1 MRDRPALRNEII
13 NNNDRARCG
22 SRSFNWL
29 LDFNRT
35 LPRCAAPHVQGER
48 KYEAGFPDNFFRVP
62 TEANRLFKSDFP
74 PWERNLELCEITR
87 WKV

>member
-35 LPRCAAPHVQGER
+35 LSRRATPLCVVQGER
-48 KYEAGFPDNFFRVP
+48 KYEAGFPGNFFPGADRGQP
-62 TEANRLFKSDFP
+62 A
-74 PWERNLELCEITR
+74 I
-87 WKV
+87 

>member
-35 LPRCAAPHVQGER
+35 LSRRAAPRRAMPLRVVQGER
-48 KYEAGFPDNFFRVP
+48 KYEAGFPGNFFRVP

-74 PWERNLELCEITR
+74 P
-87 WKV
+87 

>member
-35 LPRCAAPHVQGER
+35 LSRYAAPLHSAPHVQGGR
-48 KYEAGFPDNFFRVP
+48 KYEAGFPRNFFRMS
-62 TEANRLFKSDFP
+62 TEDNRLFKSDFP
-74 PWERNLELCEITR
+74 P
-87 WKV
+87 

>member
-13 NNNDRARCG
+13 NNNDRARARARCG

-35 LPRCAAPHVQGER
+35 LAHCAAHRAREQVRVQDSPGR
-48 KYEAGFPDNFFRVP
+48 DFFPGVSA
-62 TEANRLFKSDFP
+62 EANPLFKSDFP
-74 PWERNLELCEITR
+74 P
-87 WKV
+87 

>member
-13 NNNDRARCG
+13 NNNDRARARCG

-35 LPRCAAPHVQGER
+35 LAHCAAHRAREQVRVQDSPGR
-48 KYEAGFPDNFFRVP
+48 DFFSGCVGGA
-62 TEANRLFKSDFP
+62 ANPLFKSDFP
-74 PWERNLELCEITR
+74 P
-87 WKV
+87 